1 MHNIDTSIMPPTMDM
16 VYELFLSQEREHQ
29 QPSMEGE
36 ATQVRVEDENN
47 YGNGEGPEEARGIAA
62 VERGGYAV

>member
-1 MHNIDTSIMPPTMDM
+1 MDM
-16 VYELFLSQEREHQ
+16 GYELFLRQEREHQ

-47 YGNGEGPEEARGIAA
+47 DGNGEGPEEARVGIAA